1 MAYLCWIVFHPCWS
15 HLCHHSENSERHW
28 RLLKS
33 TDVTFNAAQC
43 QQQALGANKMLKYL
57 EKKSGK
63 NVPLKSVLKLFKT
76 LYSTKSVMVTHCCL
90 EDRPLFLIRF
100 GVLSALC
107 VKLPV
112 HTLTPTANRLT
123 EALKQGRELAVC
135 MLDSIIFCLLFY
147 LKYLEIHMNK
157 HPQYFPEVTSTRS
170 SHLSIKHLGVY
181 LQHTATWW

>member
-1 MAYLCWIVFHPCWS
+1 
-15 HLCHHSENSERHW
+15 
-28 RLLKS
+28 
-33 TDVTFNAAQC
+33 
-43 QQQALGANKMLKYL
+43 
-57 EKKSGK
+57 
-63 NVPLKSVLKLFKT
+63 
-76 LYSTKSVMVTHCCL
+76 MVTHCCL
-90 EDRPLFLIRF
+90 EDRPLFLIRI

-135 MLDSIIFCLLFY
+135 ILDSIIFCLLFY
-147 LKYLEIHMNK
+147 LKYLEIHVNK

-181 LQHTATWW
+181 LQHTATWWQVPAILDTESLCSRETSEAFFIPRGVNPR